1 MAVKK
6 FDYSKKTQELE
17 DVLAKIRQEDT
28 SLEEALLLHEKGLSL
43 LDELE
48 GFLKTAEVE
57 VKKRTQK
64 DN

>member
-28 SLEEALLLHEKGLSL
+28 SFEEALLLHEKGLSL